1 MSYIFV
7 NFPGPFRQK
16 GGDSN
21 KNSRQFLQS
30 RNKRLTIHIISKEE
44 GLFFSFFHNVFD
56 EFHPSLYDL
65 IILN

>member
-44 GLFFSFFHNVFD
+44 GFFFHIFTMFLMNST
-56 EFHPSLYDL
+56 HLCM
-65 IILN
+65 I